1 MYKDYTN
8 EQSKE
13 GHQHPLITV
22 HPTTDPTAWPHE
34 ISAQAV
40 ELFESLP
47 SEFTFDNLVDA
58 GDEKGHSPER
68 VVEYLRA
75 YERLDMASV
84 EGDQVSKTGHEPYF

>member
-1 MYKDYTN
+1 MFKDYTN

-13 GHQHPLITV
+13 GHRPDLITV
-22 HPTTDPTAWPHE
+22 HGSADPAAWPHA
-34 ISAQAV
+34 IGAQAV

-47 SEFTFDNLVDA
+47 SEFLFDQLVDA
-58 GDEKGHSPER
+58 GQELGHSAER

-84 EGDQVSKTGHEPYF
+84 EGDQVRKTGRVPYF